1 MTASATPGSPSKS
14 ATTSLE
20 EYMRVQQDLVREA
33 SLALPHS
40 FSQCTYS
47 LGYIRQPV
55 YLCQTCP
62 EAKGVCASCSIACH
76 ADHEQIELFP
86 KRHFR
91 CDCPTTSIAH
101 SCTLHKRPELENE
114 ENQYGQNFQGLFCRC
129 HRTYDAA
136 TEREAMIQCLAC
148 EDWFHESCCNL
159 RERPPPRASTPPP
172 ESIALEPT
180 SSVPPTTD
188 APTASPTSSAPT
200 TSLTPSTDSASS
212 LAPSPVPPTTNDD
225 AASEASDDDD
235 LPPALIT
242 PDDYEAFVCGACVQ
256 RIEVLKRYAGS
267 AEAVMVGRGEGGG
280 WVKIDGEEADVD
292 IGGEEADVEVDGE
305 DADVVIDGKDGEET
319 PAIGEKRPHDEDAEH
334 EPKRRRVSEQPE
346 GSTSPAQASVKN
358 DPSSLQ
364 VDQGSPAQD
373 APTKPPCSA
382 PRGPA
387 CGFSAPGSRTAP
399 GPRTDAAGKILEAVA
414 RGDYSLGTGDVFLT
428 REDFRERWCRC
439 EECLPSLL
447 ANKFLLEDEET
458 WEPPEDEDSGRSLE
472 ELGLRAL
479 NNLPRDRAIDGI
491 MHFNALKDHLVGY
504 LRPFA
509 QEGKV
514 VGETDVR
521 SFFAELMA
529 ARAKPSL

>member
-1 MTASATPGSPSKS
+1 MTTTAASGSPSKS
-14 ATTSLE
+14 ATTNLE

-101 SCTLHKRPELENE
+101 SCTLHRRLELENE

-159 RERPPPRASTPPP
+159 RERPPPRGSTPPP
-172 ESIALEPT
+172 ETVAPEPT
-180 SSVPPTTD
+180 SSVPST
-188 APTASPTSSAPT
+188 TASASPSSAHPTSSAPT
-200 TSLTPSTDSASS
+200 TSLTPSTD
-212 LAPSPVPPTTNDD
+212 PPISTTSTNPPAIDHPADD
-225 AASEASDDDD
+225 DTASDNSDDD

-267 AEAVMVGRGEGGG
+267 AEAVMVGRGNLVGRGAG
-280 WVKIDGEEADVD
+280 QQWVKIDGEDADVD
-292 IGGEEADVEVDGE
+292 IEGK
-305 DADVVIDGKDGEET
+305 DADVATDGKIDEGQ
-319 PAIGEKRPHDEDAEH
+319 PATGEKRRLDEEEAAQ

-346 GSTSPAQASVKN
+346 GEVFTAQTPGGDS
-358 DPSSLQ
+358 PSSTH
-364 VDQGSPAQD
+364 SSSA
-373 APTKPPCSA
+373 KPPCRA

-387 CGFSAPGSRTAP
+387 KGTSSSASGPETSAA
-399 GPRTDAAGKILEAVA
+399 GPRTDTAGKILEAVA

-439 EECLPSLL
+439 EDCLPSLL

-529 ARAKPSL
+529 ARAKPGL

>member
-1 MTASATPGSPSKS
+1 MTTAATTESPSKG

-101 SCTLHKRPELENE
+101 SCTLHRRPELENE

-159 RERPPPRASTPPP
+159 RERPPPRGSTTPPETVAP
-172 ESIALEPT
+172 EPT
-180 SSVPPTTD
+180 SSVPST
-188 APTASPTSSAPT
+188 TASAS
-200 TSLTPSTDSASS
+200 PS
-212 LAPSPVPPTTNDD
+212 NDD
-225 AASEASDDDD
+225 TASDNSDDD
-235 LPPALIT
+235 LPPALLT

-267 AEAVMVGRGEGGG
+267 AEAVMVGRGKGGG
-280 WVKIDGEEADVD
+280 WMRVDGEE
-292 IGGEEADVEVDGE
+292 EEVDVTGNE
-305 DADVVIDGKDGEET
+305 VKVDNEAT
-319 PAIGEKRPHDEDAEH
+319 PTVGEKRHLDNGDAEH
-334 EPKRRRVSEQPE
+334 EPKRRRLSEQPE
-346 GSTSPAQASVKN
+346 GEASTAQAPVQHN
-358 DPSSLQ
+358 PPSTQ
-364 VDQGSPAQD
+364 VDQETS
-373 APTKPPCSA
+373 APVETQPSLCRA

-387 CGFSAPGSRTAP
+387 RGTSPSAS

-447 ANKFLLEDEET
+447 ANKFLLEEEET

-479 NNLPRDRAIDGI
+479 NSLPRDRAIDGI

-529 ARAKPSL
+529 ARAKPAL

>member
-1 MTASATPGSPSKS
+1 MTTTAASGSPSKS

-101 SCTLHKRPELENE
+101 SCTLHRRPELENE

-148 EDWFHESCCNL
+148 EDWFHESCCYL
-159 RERPPPRASTPPP
+159 RERPPPRGSTTPPETVAP
-172 ESIALEPT
+172 EPT
-180 SSVPPTTD
+180 SSVPST
-188 APTASPTSSAPT
+188 TASASPSSAPPTSSAPT
-200 TSLTPSTDSASS
+200 TSLTPSTD
-212 LAPSPVPPTTNDD
+212 PPISTTSTNPPAIDHPADD
-225 AASEASDDDD
+225 DTASDNSDDD

-267 AEAVMVGRGEGGG
+267 AEAVMVGRGKGGG
-280 WVKIDGEEADVD
+280 WMRVDGEE
-292 IGGEEADVEVDGE
+292 EEVDVTGNE
-305 DADVVIDGKDGEET
+305 VKVDDEAT
-319 PAIGEKRPHDEDAEH
+319 PTVGEKRHLDDGDAAH
-334 EPKRRRVSEQPE
+334 EPKRRRVSEQQPE
-346 GSTSPAQASVKN
+346 GGTFTAQALAGG
-358 DPSSLQ
+358 PSSSMQ
-364 VDQGSPAQD
+364 VDQGTSAVETQ
-373 APTKPPCSA
+373 PTSAKPPCRT
-382 PRGPA
+382 PRGPRS
-387 CGFSAPGSRTAP
+387 SASAAGKNLDAT

-479 NNLPRDRAIDGI
+479 NSLPRDRAIDGI

-529 ARAKPSL
+529 ARAKPAL

>member
-1 MTASATPGSPSKS
+1 MATAASSGSPSKS

-159 RERPPPRASTPPP
+159 RERPPPRGSTPPP
-172 ESIALEPT
+172 EPT
-180 SSVPPTTD
+180 LQDATSTVPPTISSTSPSTVP
-188 APTASPTSSAPT
+188 PTPSVPA
-200 TSLTPSTDSASS
+200 TSLTPSTTPTDT
-212 LAPSPVPPTTNDD
+212 PSTAAPPTSTDD
-225 AASEASDDDD
+225 ASSEASYDDD

-242 PDDYEAFVCGACVQ
+242 PDDYEAFVCSACVQ

-267 AEAVMVGRGEGGG
+267 AEAVMVGRGESGV
-280 WVKIDGEEADVD
+280 WVKVDGQDAEEVR
-292 IGGEEADVEVDGE
+292 VDGE
-305 DADVVIDGKDGEET
+305 DADVDVVDDEVTAGS
-319 PAIGEKRPHDEDAEH
+319 KRRHDEHDEH
-334 EPKRRRVSEQPE
+334 EPKRRRLSEPPDE
-346 GSTSPAQASVKN
+346 KASPAQL
-358 DPSSLQ
+358 PSGDTQ
-364 VDQGSPAQD
+364 PP
-373 APTKPPCSA
+373 PTKPPCRA
-382 PRGPA
+382 PRGPRL
-387 CGFSAPGSRTAP
+387 SASAAGKNLEAA
-399 GPRTDAAGKILEAVA
+399 GPRTDAAGKILAAVA

-447 ANKFLLEDEET
+447 ANRFLLEDEET

-491 MHFNALKDHLVGY
+491 MQFNALKDHLVGY

-529 ARAKPSL
+529 ARAKPTL

>member
-1 MTASATPGSPSKS
+1 MTTAATTESPSKG

-101 SCTLHKRPELENE
+101 SCTLHRRSELENE

-159 RERPPPRASTPPP
+159 RERPPPRGSTTPPETVAP
-172 ESIALEPT
+172 EPT
-180 SSVPPTTD
+180 SSVPST
-188 APTASPTSSAPT
+188 TASAS
-200 TSLTPSTDSASS
+200 PS
-212 LAPSPVPPTTNDD
+212 NDD
-225 AASEASDDDD
+225 TASDNSDDD
-235 LPPALIT
+235 LPPALLT

-267 AEAVMVGRGEGGG
+267 AEAVMVGRGKGGG
-280 WVKIDGEEADVD
+280 WMRVDGEE
-292 IGGEEADVEVDGE
+292 EEVDVTGNE
-305 DADVVIDGKDGEET
+305 VKVDNEAT
-319 PAIGEKRPHDEDAEH
+319 PTVGEKLET
-334 EPKRRRVSEQPE
+334 QP
-346 GSTSPAQASVKN
+346 
-358 DPSSLQ
+358 SL
-364 VDQGSPAQD
+364 
-373 APTKPPCSA
+373 CRA

-387 CGFSAPGSRTAP
+387 RGTSPSAS

-447 ANKFLLEDEET
+447 ANKFLLEEEET

-479 NNLPRDRAIDGI
+479 NSLPRDRAIDGI

-529 ARAKPSL
+529 ARAKPAL

>member
-1 MTASATPGSPSKS
+1 MTTAATSGSPSKS

-159 RERPPPRASTPPP
+159 RERPPPRGSTPPP
-172 ESIALEPT
+172 EPAAQSAP
-180 SSVPPTTD
+180 SFDPSPTTD
-188 APTASPTSSAPT
+188 APPTVSPTALAPT
-200 TSLTPSTDSASS
+200 ASLTPSTDPASS
-212 LAPSPVPPTTNDD
+212 LAPSSPPPTAEDD
-225 AASEASDDDD
+225 AASEASDDD

-256 RIEVLKRYAGS
+256 RIEALKRYAGS
-267 AEAVMVGRGEGGG
+267 AEALMVGKGKSAG
-280 WVKIDGEEADVD
+280 WVKIDGEEGDVD
-292 IGGEEADVEVDGE
+292 IDGE
-305 DADVVIDGKDGEET
+305 MVNGKDSKDT
-319 PAIGEKRPHDEDAEH
+319 PGTGAKRRLDDEAAEH
-334 EPKRRRVSEQPE
+334 ESKRRRVSEQPE
-346 GSTSPAQASVKN
+346 GHTSSAQTTGGDNSSS
-358 DPSSLQ
+358 PS
-364 VDQGSPAQD
+364 
-373 APTKPPCSA
+373 PCRA
-382 PRGPA
+382 PRGPRS
-387 CGFSAPGSRTAP
+387 SASAAGKNLDAA
-399 GPRTDAAGKILEAVA
+399 GPRTDAAGKALDTAGKILEAVA
-414 RGDYSLGTGDVFLT
+414 RGEYSLGTGDVFLT

-447 ANKFLLEDEET
+447 ANKFLLKDEET

-529 ARAKPSL
+529 ARAKPAL